1 MDMDGAHPMVI
12 LGTEAG
18 TWVGTWAGT
27 WAGTWVGITG
37 DMGTTLMDIALMAM
51 HTILTGTLDMLT
63 TGIMVT
69 ITAEDGLYLIL
80 MEIEIQG
87 TEALQIGAETY

>member
-1 MDMDGAHPMVI
+1 
-12 LGTEAG
+12 
-18 TWVGTWAGT
+18 
-27 WAGTWVGITG
+27 
-37 DMGTTLMDIALMAM
+37 MDIALMAM

-80 MEIEIQG
+80 MEIEIQE
-87 TEALQIGAETY
+87 TEALKIGAETY

>member
-18 TWVGTWAGT
+18 TWAGT
-27 WAGTWVGITG
+27 WVGTWVGITG
-37 DMGTTLMDIALMAM
+37 DMGTTLMDMDIALMAM

-80 MEIEIQG
+80 MEIEIQE

>member
-1 MDMDGAHPMVI
+1 MDLVGDHHNSSITGMVI
-12 LGTEAG
+12 GDG
-18 TWVGTWAGT
+18 IWV
-27 WAGTWVGITG
+27 GTWVGITG
-37 DMGTTLMDIALMAM
+37 DMGTTLMDMDIALMAM

-80 MEIEIQG
+80 MEIEIQE